1 MLLAFSLDKPSG
13 LSSHQALYKIKKK
26 FKLKKIGHTGT
37 LDPFATGVLP
47 VFVDEATKLIPY
59 LDDSRKSYRAVLK
72 LGSSTDT
79 LDSTGLVIHEEKVP
93 QLSLGEIEEC
103 LKWFVGYRKQMP
115 PQYSAVKV
123 KGKPLYRYARE
134 GQEVQVEPRAIH
146 IYSLKLLSY
155 EDQKITFDC
164 EVSRGTYVRVLGE
177 EIAKSLGTLGH
188 LSDLRRTQS
197 GVFCLNHSLAL
208 HSLLEL
214 NSLEHLEKEFDVR
227 KLITEIKTLHVDNE
241 TSANILM
248 KGQAIKWDKGPLPEG
263 EKVFIYHQDKLCCV
277 AEIMM
282 DPSQTK
288 ILKPVRVFNIE

>member
-59 LDDSRKSYRAVLK
+59 LDDSRKSYRAVSK

-134 GQEVQVEPRAIH
+134 GQEVQVEPRA
-146 IYSLKLLSY
+146 
-155 EDQKITFDC
+155 
-164 EVSRGTYVRVLGE
+164 
-177 EIAKSLGTLGH
+177 
-188 LSDLRRTQS
+188 
-197 GVFCLNHSLAL
+197 
-208 HSLLEL
+208 
-214 NSLEHLEKEFDVR
+214 
-227 KLITEIKTLHVDNE
+227 
-241 TSANILM
+241 
-248 KGQAIKWDKGPLPEG
+248 PL
-263 EKVFIYHQDKLCCV
+263 
-277 AEIMM
+277 
-282 DPSQTK
+282 
-288 ILKPVRVFNIE
+288 